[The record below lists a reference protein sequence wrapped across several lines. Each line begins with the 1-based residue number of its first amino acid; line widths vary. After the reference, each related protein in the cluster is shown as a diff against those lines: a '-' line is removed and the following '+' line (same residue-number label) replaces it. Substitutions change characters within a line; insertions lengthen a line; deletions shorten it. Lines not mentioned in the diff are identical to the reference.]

1 MSVRTIVVLLLLLV
15 LGSVAGCGLFT
26 VYETEQALVMQYG
39 NPKRVVKEPGLHWKL
54 PFLQQV
60 TYFDARILNLDVPAQ
75 EVIASDQKRL
85 EVDAFARYRIIDPL
99 RVYQTVRNELG
110 AGNRLATLLVS
121 NMRQVL
127 AANDFQ
133 TIVSGDRERLM
144 RQIRDFV
151 NREAEGLGIEVVDV
165 RLRRVDLP
173 VANSKAIFQRMRT
186 ERERE
191 AAEARAEGREQAQRI
206 RAQAERERTVLLAEA
221 ERDAQ
226 RIRGEGDAEAVRIF
240 ADAFSKDPAF
250 FEFTRTLE
258 AYRKAFAAGQ
268 TTVVLSPESA
278 FLNLMGSGTTGPRS
292 SPPPKR

>member
-1 MSVRTIVVLLLLLV
+1 MSVRTVLLLLALV
-15 LGSVAGCGLFT
+15 ILGSVAGCGLFT

-39 NPKRVVKEPGLHWKL
+39 NPKRVVKEPGLHWKI

-99 RVYQTVRNELG
+99 RVYQTVRNENG
-110 AGNRLATLLVS
+110 ASNRLATLLVS

-144 RQIRDFV
+144 RQIRDLV

-173 VANSKAIFQRMRT
+173 IANSKAIFERMRT

-191 AAEARAEGREQAQRI
+191 AAEARAEGQEQAQRI

-226 RIRGEGDAEAVRIF
+226 RIRGEGDAQAVRIF
-240 ADAFSKDPAF
+240 AEAFSKDPAF
-250 FEFTRTLE
+250 FEFMRTLE
-258 AYRKAFAAGQ
+258 AYRKTFADGQ
-268 TTVVLSPESA
+268 TTVVLSPESE
-278 FLNLMGSGTTGPRS
+278 FLKLMGAGARDAERGAR
-292 SPPPKR
+292 R